1 MHNHD
6 SLRAEHFV
14 YFLFCLTFVQK
25 WCKIKCIIYVD
36 TESGMKLLIND
47 SARNMLYEQF
57 VSNNSINPK
66 YYDKYVVKRGLR
78 NSDGT
83 GVIAGLTNICNVH
96 GYVVNEGEKSPIPG
110 QLIYRGYDIDDIVGG
125 AVKEN
130 RFAYE
135 ETVYL
140 LLMGELPNR
149 QELKAFSEIMSEN
162 RALPSNFFEDM
173 ILKAPSKNIM
183 NKMARSVLALYSY
196 DDDPEN
202 RSPEYEMATAI
213 SIISKL
219 PNIMVSAYQV
229 KKRIFDGESM
239 IMHPLIPLHSTAEMI
254 LSALRPDRKFT
265 DEEAK
270 LLDLALVLHA
280 EHGGGN
286 NSTFACRVLT
296 SSGTDPYSAYTA
308 AIGAL
313 KGPRHGGANIKVDQ
327 MQQCIK
333 ENVSN
338 WDDEQEVAQF
348 LRKILRKEAYDKT
361 GLIYGM
367 GHAVY
372 TMSDPRAVILKKNA
386 EKLAQGTE
394 YEREFALL
402 ETIEKLTP
410 ILFAEI
416 KGDEKVM
423 CANVDMYS
431 GLVYRMLGIP
441 QDLFTPLFA
450 VSRMA
455 GWCAHRFEELVTGK
469 RIIRP
474 AYKAI
479 RTERDYVSIDN
490 R

>member
-1 MHNHD
+1 MRIMI
-6 SLRAEHFV
+6 S
-14 YFLFCLTFVQK
+14 
-25 WCKIKCIIYVD
+25 
-36 TESGMKLLIND
+36 D
-47 SARNMLYEQF
+47 SARNLLYKQF
-57 VSNNSINPK
+57 VANNSIDPK

-78 NSDGT
+78 NADGT

-96 GYVVNEGEKSPIPG
+96 GYVVNEGEKSPIDG
-110 QLIYRGYDIDDIVGG
+110 QLIYRGYNINDIVNN
-125 AVKEN
+125 AVSEN
-130 RFAYE
+130 RFGYE
-135 ETVYL
+135 EVVYL
-140 LLMGELPNR
+140 LLMGNLPNR
-149 QELKAFSEIMSEN
+149 QELAAFKDIMAEN
-162 RALPSNFFEDM
+162 RALPPSFFEDM

-183 NKMARSVLALYSY
+183 NKMARSILALYSY
-196 DDDPEN
+196 DDNPEN
-202 RSPEYEMATAI
+202 NSPEYEMATAI

-229 KKRIFDGESM
+229 KRRTFDGKSM
-239 IMHPLIPLHSTAEMI
+239 IMHPLIPSHSTAEMI

-270 LLDLALVLHA
+270 LLDLMLILHA

-296 SSGTDPYSAYTA
+296 SSGTDPYSAYAA
-308 AIGAL
+308 AIGSL

-327 MQQCIK
+327 MQECIR
-333 ENVSN
+333 ENVKN
-338 WDDEQEVAQF
+338 WDDEGEVADF

-372 TMSDPRAVILKKNA
+372 TLSDPRAVILKANA
-386 EKLAQGTE
+386 KTLAEGTE
-394 YEREFALL
+394 FEREFRLL
-402 ETIEKLTP
+402 ETIERLTP
-410 ILFAEI
+410 QLFAEE
-416 KGDEKVM
+416 KGEHKVM

-469 RIIRP
+469 KIIRP
-474 AYKAI
+474 AYKAV
-479 RTERDYVSIDN
+479 RPERDYIPLDQ